1 MMQMAIKESDNKGK
15 AFWKRPANRSV
26 AAALM
31 VIASLFLIVEGTWGP
46 GLFHHWT
53 FITIVVLTILSLGFT
68 VFSNTRK
75 KSYCALMSHLGLMLV
90 LAGGLIGAI
99 SRTDV
104 QMRVFRDG
112 QKESTAFDADGKAV
126 TLPFCVEL
134 KEFETEYYDDGYSPK
149 QYTST
154 LDIEGRRLC
163 SSVNHPARYRG
174 YRIYQSGYDTIGGSY
189 SILKIVRD
197 PWLPVVALG
206 ALLLAIAAIVSLK
219 TVWSSWKIL
228 PAAVALAFVFTIL
241 SVARIRFDTLM
252 PALRSLWF
260 VPHLLIYMLAYSIM
274 ALSVISAVATL
285 FSKKVPEQLPE
296 RLLSTSSSL
305 LLIGILCGAVWAQQA
320 WGDYWTWDTKECWA
334 AVTWILTL
342 VATHIPKRRL
352 LFTILAFIAL
362 QITWY
367 GVNYLPAANKS
378 LHTYISKI
386 ENIER

>member
-1 MMQMAIKESDNKGK
+1 
-15 AFWKRPANRSV
+15 
-26 AAALM
+26 
-31 VIASLFLIVEGTWGP
+31 
-46 GLFHHWT
+46 
-53 FITIVVLTILSLGFT
+53 
-68 VFSNTRK
+68 
-75 KSYCALMSHLGLMLV
+75 MSHLGLMLV

-154 LDIEGRRLC
+154 LDIDGRRLC

-228 PAAVALAFVFTIL
+228 PAAVALAIVFTIL

-274 ALSVISAVATL
+274 ALSVISAVAAL